1 LIASPRE
8 NNAGP
13 GEDTIVKRQLRTALA
28 VAAAI
33 TLAPGLAFAAAP
45 TPTDVIQ
52 DWYKMV
58 LELTRHTAT
67 MSPPVASRAYG
78 YIGVTAY
85 EIVASGSDKLQTLAG
100 QLNGLTAMPTR
111 DAGEAYDTG
120 IALDAGLS
128 AVINDLFSHTGP
140 IGHRAQESLEAQL
153 VAALSDDVDGA
164 TVKRSQD
171 YGRAIAAKIL
181 DWSRTDGGDLV
192 ENMGFPMQY
201 ALKKGPQ
208 YWVPTNSIV
217 QQQLPLL
224 PEWGNNRP
232 FALPTSAACP
242 TGAPPAYSEDP
253 TSEYYRQAKEVDD
266 TWKALTPDQRA
277 TARFWADDAMLS
289 VTPPGHWLSIALGII
304 DRDKLSA
311 EKAVDVVMRLGTGM
325 ADAFIGCWNSKYVY
339 NTVRPITFIKRTMD
353 PKFETVVNTPPFP
366 EFPSGHSTQSAA
378 AATVLTA
385 IFGDNFAFD
394 DSTDEADGLK
404 PRSFPSFWAAAE
416 EAGISRLYGGIHYR
430 AAIELGAAQGKCIA
444 GYTLALKTWRQ

>member
-1 LIASPRE
+1 
-8 NNAGP
+8 
-13 GEDTIVKRQLRTALA
+13 VQRQLRAVLA
-28 VAAAI
+28 VAAMAM
-33 TLAPGLAFAAAP
+33 APGLALAAAP
-45 TPTDVIQ
+45 PPTEVLQ

-78 YIGVTAY
+78 YIGATAY

-100 QLNGLTAMPTR
+100 QLNGLTTLPAR
-111 DAGEAYDTG
+111 EAGQVYDTG

-128 AVINDLFSHTGP
+128 AVVNDLFSHTGP
-140 IGHRAQESLEAQL
+140 IGHHALESLEAQL
-153 VAALSDDVDGA
+153 VAELSDDVDGA

-171 YGRAIAAKIL
+171 YGRAVAARIL
-181 DWSRTDGGDLV
+181 DWSRADGGDVV

-201 ALKKGPQ
+201 TLTKGPQ
-208 YWVPTNSIV
+208 YWIPTNTIV

-232 FALPTSAACP
+232 FAMPAGATCP
-242 TGAPPAYSEDP
+242 TATPPAYSEDP

-266 TWKALTPDQRA
+266 AWKTLTPDQRA

-289 VTPPGHWLSIALGII
+289 VTPPGHWVQIGLNII
-304 DRDKLSA
+304 DSDKLST
-311 EKAVDVVMRLGTGM
+311 EKAVDLLMRLGTGM

-339 NTVRPITFIKRTMD
+339 NAVRPITFIRRTMD
-353 PKFETVVNTPPFP
+353 PKFDTVVNTPPFP

-394 DSTDEADGLK
+394 DNTDEADGLK
-404 PRSFPSFWAAAE
+404 PRSFPSFWAAAN
-416 EAGISRLYGGIHYR
+416 EAGNSRLYGGIHYR

-444 GYTLALKTWRQ
+444 GYTVALKTWRQ

>member
-1 LIASPRE
+1 MVMRHLS
-8 NNAGP
+8 
-13 GEDTIVKRQLRTALA
+13 A
-28 VAAAI
+28 VLAI
-33 TLAPGLAFAAAP
+33 TTAMAMGPGLALAAAP
-45 TPTDVIQ
+45 TPTEVLQ

-78 YIGVTAY
+78 YVGVTAY

-100 QLNGLTAMPTR
+100 QLNGLTPLPAR
-111 DAGEAYDTG
+111 EAGQTYDTG

-128 AVINDLFSHTGP
+128 AVVNDLFSHTGP
-140 IGHRAQESLEAQL
+140 IGHHALESLEAQL
-153 VAALSDDVDGA
+153 VAELSDDVDGA

-171 YGRAIAAKIL
+171 YGRAVAAKIL
-181 DWSRTDGGDLV
+181 DWSRADGGDVV

-201 ALKKGPQ
+201 MLKKGPQ
-208 YWVPTNSIV
+208 YWVPTNTVV

-232 FALPTSAACP
+232 FAMP
-242 TGAPPAYSEDP
+242 TGATCPTTTPPAYSEDP
-253 TSEYYRQAKEVDD
+253 TSEYYKQAKEVDD
-266 TWKALTPDQRA
+266 TWKTLTPDQRA

-289 VTPPGHWLSIALGII
+289 VTPPGHWLQIGLNII
-304 DRDKLSA
+304 DRDKLST
-311 EKAVDVVMRLGTGM
+311 EKAVDIVMRLGTGM
-325 ADAFIGCWNSKYVY
+325 ADAFIGCWNSKYIY
-339 NTVRPITFIKRTMD
+339 NEVRPITFIRRTMD

-394 DSTDEADGLK
+394 DNTDEEDGLK
-404 PRSFPSFWAAAE
+404 PRSFPSFWAAAN
-416 EAGISRLYGGIHYR
+416 EAAISRLYGGIHYR
-430 AAIELGAAQGKCIA
+430 AAIELGAAQGKCVA
-444 GYTLALKTWRQ
+444 GYTVALKTWRQ

>member
-1 LIASPRE
+1 MVMRHLSA
-8 NNAGP
+8 
-13 GEDTIVKRQLRTALA
+13 ALA
-28 VAAAI
+28 I
-33 TLAPGLAFAAAP
+33 TTAMAMVPGLALAATP
-45 TPTDVIQ
+45 TPTEVLQ

-100 QLNGLTAMPTR
+100 QLNGLTALPAR
-111 DAGEAYDTG
+111 DAGQSYDTG

-128 AVINDLFSHTGP
+128 AVVNDLFSHTGP
-140 IGHRAQESLEAQL
+140 IGHHALESLEAQL
-153 VAALSDDVDGA
+153 VAELSDEVDGA

-171 YGRAIAAKIL
+171 YGRAVAAKIL
-181 DWSRTDGGDLV
+181 DWSRTDGGNVV

-201 ALKKGPQ
+201 TLKKGPQ
-208 YWVPTNSIV
+208 YWVPTNTVV

-232 FALPTSAACP
+232 FAMPTGETCP
-242 TGAPPAYSEDP
+242 TATPPAYSEDP
-253 TSEYYRQAKEVDD
+253 TSEYYKQAKEVDD
-266 TWKALTPDQRA
+266 TWKTLTPDQRA

-289 VTPPGHWLSIALGII
+289 VTPPGHWLQIGLNII
-304 DRDKLSA
+304 DRDELST
-311 EKAVDVVMRLGTGM
+311 EKAVDIVMRLGTGM
-325 ADAFIGCWNSKYVY
+325 ADAFIGCWNSKYIY
-339 NTVRPITFIKRTMD
+339 NAVRPITFIRRTMD

-394 DSTDEADGLK
+394 DNTDEEDGLK
-404 PRSFPSFWAAAE
+404 PRSFPSFWAAAN
-416 EAGISRLYGGIHYR
+416 EAAISRLYGGIHYR
-430 AAIELGAAQGKCIA
+430 AAIELGAAQGKCVA
-444 GYTLALKTWRQ
+444 GYTVALKTWRQ